1 MKTSRILTL
10 IIGILA
16 LAAGLSARDFEGKI
30 RLKTTEKEQTTFM
43 NYFLKEGFIRVEIE
57 GGPKGTFVGIINL
70 AKREMIMLM
79 IDQKMYM
86 VNKLPEPKKQEQTTA
101 QAQAEYVRTGETET
115 ILGYRCE
122 KILIKGRD
130 STTESWGTRG
140 LGTFMSVGN
149 HGPKSGPAAQ
159 NAGETILAELGLFPL
174 RTVHLNKAGKE
185 TKRTEAESIEAQSL
199 PDSTFAPPDDFKKF
213 EMPSIPGLGGMSPFG
228 GKQD

>member
-30 RLKTTEKEQTTFM
+30 RFKTTEKDQPTFM

-70 AKREMIMLM
+70 ANREMIMLM
-79 IDQKMYM
+79 VEQKMYM

-101 QAQAEYVRTGETET
+101 PAQAEYVRTGETET

-122 KILIKGRD
+122 KILIKGKD

-140 LGTFMSVGN
+140 IGTFMSVGN
-149 HGPKSGPAAQ
+149 RGPRSGPAAQ
-159 NAGETILAELGLFPL
+159 NAGETILADLGLFPL

-185 TKRTEAESIEAQSL
+185 TKRTEAESVEAQSL
-199 PDSTFAPPDDFKKF
+199 PDSTFAPPDDFKQF
-213 EMPSIPGLGGMSPFG
+213 EMPSIPGLSGLNPFG
-228 GKQD
+228 EKQK